1 MRLIPQSLA
10 LLALGLVPALAWSK
24 TYTVGPSG
32 RQYTQLSQVFTANNL
47 EPGDIVEVDG
57 NATYNGGIVVNTDD
71 GGSTANPVII
81 RWRRVAGATR
91 PLLQGGAHTIKFQ
104 QSNHV
109 VFEGF
114 EVTGGTSTCIFSE
127 AHNITVRDVVIRDC
141 PAHGILAADQLSGSF
156 TLEYSRIYNTGSG
169 TSRHPIYMQ
178 SDEVAFPGSVFRM
191 RYNYL
196 HNGNGGNLVKSRHE
210 RSEIYYNWLEGSA
223 YQALE
228 LIGPDCWEQ
237 QTGWNTGLR
246 REDADV
252 VGNVII
258 QSGSWANAIRIG
270 GDLNGRSQGR
280 VRLVNNTILFTRTG
294 AANAVMVQLGAGSL
308 EMHNNVVHQTTSG
321 APTVIKENTSAD
333 KPEPCEPQNTAPWSD
348 GRKVAGSNN
357 WVKTGSVVP
366 SEWSGTVTG
375 ADPAL
380 ANIAQWQL
388 RPLSTSVLVGRGG
401 NPPPTPSAFPFPSPL
416 TIPLFDPPA
425 RAKLDINAQRA
436 RTLSNNRISIGAY
449 EVSTGSSSSEP
460 ILVNGAQPMLP
471 PRSGTSSAVSAPA
484 AAQGVAIPSLG
495 TATASTVPAQPVEVS
510 ATVAAQADGVARSSP
525 AHKHRK
531 RRASLSPRYVRWN
544 AGQTSLC
551 DSDTSVDG
559 DASICR

>member
-1 MRLIPQSLA
+1 MRLNQHSLA
-10 LLALGLVPALAWSK
+10 LLALAFFPALAWSK

-71 GGSTANPVII
+71 GGSAASPVII

-91 PLLQGGAHTIKFQ
+91 PLLQGGTHTIKFQ

-114 EVTGGTSTCIFSE
+114 EVTGGTNTCIFSE
-127 AHNITVRDVVIRDC
+127 AHNVTVRDVIIRDC
-141 PAHGILAADQLSGSF
+141 PAHGILGADQLSGSF

-228 LIGPDCWEQ
+228 LIGPDCWTQ
-237 QTGWNTGLR
+237 QSGWNTGLR

-321 APTVIKENTSAD
+321 APTVIKENASAD
-333 KPEPCEPQNTAPWSD
+333 TPEPCEPQNSSPWSD

-366 SEWSGTVTG
+366 TEWSGTVTG

-388 RPLSTSVLVGRGG
+388 RPLPTSPLIDRGG

-416 TIPLFDPPA
+416 SIPLFDPPM
-425 RAKLDINAQRA
+425 RAKMDINAQRA
-436 RTLSNNRISIGAY
+436 RTLGNNRISIGAY
-449 EVSTGSSSSEP
+449 EATAGGSSSEP
-460 ILVNGAQPMLP
+460 LLVNGSQPMLP
-471 PRSGTSSAVSAPA
+471 PRSGAGAAVPA
-484 AAQGVAIPSLG
+484 SGAAVAIPGLDAG
-495 TATASTVPAQPVEVS
+495 TASTAPRAPLTEPAY
-510 ATVAAQADGVARSSP
+510 ATVSQVEGGVRSSP
-525 AHKHRK
+525 VRKHRK
-531 RRASLSPRYVRWN
+531 RRMFLTTRHVRWN
-544 AGQTSLC
+544 PGQTRLC
-551 DSDTSVDG
+551 ESDTSIEG
-559 DASICR
+559 NASICR